1 WTLYGHLKINPFYFQ
16 LINLMQKPPAGELCS
31 VPHEPTFYRQISL
44 LAKEKPVEG
53 SPLFLLQTCTEQ
65 LVVNGKI

>member
-1 WTLYGHLKINPFYFQ
+1 
-16 LINLMQKPPAGELCS
+16 
-31 VPHEPTFYRQISL
+31 
-44 LAKEKPVEG
+44 PVEG

>member
-1 WTLYGHLKINPFYFQ
+1 MNFIRQGLGIALQPELTLKSI
-16 LINLMQKPPAGELCS
+16 AGELCPFLTNQPS
-31 VPHEPTFYRQISL
+31 IDRFRL

>member
-1 WTLYGHLKINPFYFQ
+1 
-16 LINLMQKPPAGELCS
+16 
-31 VPHEPTFYRQISL
+31 PTFYRQISL

>member
-1 WTLYGHLKINPFYFQ
+1 MNFIRQGLGSALQPELTLKSI
-16 LINLMQKPPAGELCS
+16 AGELCS
-31 VPHEPTFYRQISL
+31 VPLEPTFYRQISL

>member
-1 WTLYGHLKINPFYFQ
+1 
-16 LINLMQKPPAGELCS
+16 
-31 VPHEPTFYRQISL
+31 L

-65 LVVNGKI
+65 LVVSGKI